1 MNNNSFL
8 IPANSKK
15 SMLYLN
21 LFNKVDLI
29 IFGSGIA
36 ATLILILLNIGTTT
50 MKEVILILLPVLI
63 CSFLV
68 IPLPNVHNVRT
79 FIKNVYLFYANPR
92 TYYWKGWSLEY
103 GKDDT
108 KKL

>member
-1 MNNNSFL
+1 MNNREYL

-36 ATLILILLNIGTTT
+36 ATLILILLNISTTSI
-50 MKEVILILLPVLI
+50 KEVIIILTPVLV

-79 FIKNVYLFYANPR
+79 FIKNVYLYFTNRR
-92 TYYWKGWSLEY
+92 TFYWKGWSLDY
-103 GKDDT
+103 GKDES
-108 KKL
+108 K

>member
-1 MNNNSFL
+1 MNNEYL

-36 ATLILILLNIGTTT
+36 ATLILILLNIGTTSLRD
-50 MKEVILILLPVLI
+50 IIIILLPVLV

-79 FIKNVYLFYANPR
+79 FIKNVYLFYTNPR

-103 GKDDT
+103 VKDDA

>member
-1 MNNNSFL
+1 MNNNNNYL

-29 IFGSGIA
+29 IFGSGIV
-36 ATLILILLNIGTTT
+36 ATLILIMLNISTTS
-50 MKEVILILLPVLI
+50 MKEIILILAPVLV

-79 FIKNVYLFYANPR
+79 FIKNVYMYFTNRR
-92 TYYWKGWSLEY
+92 TYYWKGWSMGY
-103 GKDDT
+103 GKDNS
-108 KKL
+108 K

>member
-1 MNNNSFL
+1 MNNNNYL

-36 ATLILILLNIGTTT
+36 ATLILIMLNISTTSL
-50 MKEVILILLPVLI
+50 KEVILILAPVLI

-79 FIKNVYLFYANPR
+79 FIKNVYMYFTNRR
-92 TYYWKGWSLEY
+92 TYYWKGWNMGY
-103 GKDDT
+103 GKDES
-108 KKL
+108 K

>member
-1 MNNNSFL
+1 MNNNNNYL

-15 SMLYLN
+15 SMLYLS

-29 IFGSGIA
+29 IFGSGIT
-36 ATLILILLNIGTTT
+36 ATLILIMLNISTTSF
-50 MKEVILILLPVLI
+50 KEVLLILSPVLV

-79 FIKNVYLFYANPR
+79 FIKIIYLYFTNRR
-92 TYYWKGWSLEY
+92 TLYWKGWSMGY
-103 GKDDT
+103 GKDDS
-108 KKL
+108 K

>member
-1 MNNNSFL
+1 MNNRNDYL

-21 LFNKVDLI
+21 LFNRTDLI
-29 IFGSGIA
+29 IFGSGILA
-36 ATLILILLNIGTTT
+36 FTILLIINFKTNDFRKT
-50 MKEVILILLPVLI
+50 MITIAPLLF

-79 FIKNVYLFYANPR
+79 LIKNIYIFFTNRR
-92 TYYWKGWSLEY
+92 TYYWKGWSIGY
-103 GKDDT
+103 GKED
-108 KKL
+108 K

>member
-1 MNNNSFL
+1 MNNNNNYL

-15 SMLYLN
+15 SMLYLS

-29 IFGSGIA
+29 IFGSGIV
-36 ATLILILLNIGTTT
+36 ATLILIMLNISTTS
-50 MKEVILILLPVLI
+50 MKEIILILAPVLV

-79 FIKNVYLFYANPR
+79 FIKNVYMYFTNRR
-92 TYYWKGWSLEY
+92 TYYWKGWSMGY
-103 GKDDT
+103 GKDNS
-108 KKL
+108 K

>member
-1 MNNNSFL
+1 MNNNNNYL

-36 ATLILILLNIGTTT
+36 ATLILIMLNISTTSF
-50 MKEVILILLPVLI
+50 KEVLLILAPVLV

-79 FIKNVYLFYANPR
+79 FIKNIYIYFTNRR
-92 TYYWKGWSLEY
+92 TYYWKGWSMGY
-103 GKDDT
+103 GKDDS
-108 KKL
+108 K

>member
-1 MNNNSFL
+1 MNNNNYL

-21 LFNKVDLI
+21 LFNKTDLI
-29 IFGSGIA
+29 IFGSGIL
-36 ATLILILLNIGTTT
+36 ATLILIMLNLSTTS
-50 MKEVILILLPVLI
+50 MKEVILILAPVLV

-79 FIKNVYLFYANPR
+79 FIKNVYLYFTNRR
-92 TYYWKGWSLEY
+92 TYYWKGWSMSY

-108 KKL
+108 K